1 MKKVMIAFAALSI
14 LATAPAFADGDMKK
28 GKKVFKKCKA
38 CHAVGEGAKAKVG
51 PPLNNVFGRTAG
63 TQEGFKYSTVMT
75 ARGAEGLVWNAETMA
90 EFFKGPKRYMKGT
103 KMSYA
108 GLLKKKHIGKEKK
121 EAKAN
126 KKIEN
131 LLAYLKT
138 FSPDAE

>member
-1 MKKVMIAFAALSI
+1 MKKVMIAFAALSV
-14 LATAPAFADGDMKK
+14 LAASPSFAEGDVKK

-51 PPLNNVFGRTAG
+51 PPLNNIIGRTAG
-63 TQEGFKYSTVMT
+63 TFEGFKYSTVMT
-75 ARGAEGLVWNAETMA
+75 AKGSEGLVWTDETLA
-90 EFFKGPKRYMKGT
+90 EFVKGPKRYMKGT
-103 KMSYA
+103 KMSFA
-108 GLLKKKHIGKEKK
+108 GLLKKKYIGKEKK

-138 FSPDAE
+138 FSTE

>member
-1 MKKVMIAFAALSI
+1 MKKVLIAFATLSL
-14 LATAPAFADGDMKK
+14 LATAPSFADGDVKK

-38 CHAVGEGAKAKVG
+38 CHAVGEKAKSKVG
-51 PPLNNVFGRTAG
+51 PPLNNIFGMTAG
-63 TQEGFKYSTVMT
+63 TQEKFKYSKVMI
-75 ARGAEGLVWNAETMA
+75 ARGSEGLVWSDETLS
-90 EFFKGPKRYMKGT
+90 EFLRGPKRYMKGT

-108 GLLKKKHIGKEKK
+108 GFLKKKHIGKEKK

-138 FSPDAE
+138 FAAE